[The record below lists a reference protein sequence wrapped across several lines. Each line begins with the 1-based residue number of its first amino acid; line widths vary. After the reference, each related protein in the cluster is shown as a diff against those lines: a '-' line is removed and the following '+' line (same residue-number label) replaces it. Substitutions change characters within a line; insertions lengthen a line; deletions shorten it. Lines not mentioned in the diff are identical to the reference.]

1 MLSSLRRACIIHYAI
16 VSEAGAS
23 VYSASKLATEEYPD
37 INVSLRGAISIARRL
52 QDPLAELVKIDPK
65 SIGVGQY
72 QHDVNQTRLDES
84 LTGVVEDAV
93 NSVGVDLNTATP
105 SLLKYVSG
113 ISKTVASNIVKY
125 RDEKGKLKNRKELL
139 KVSKLGPAAYTQC
152 AGFLRITD
160 GDNPL
165 DNTSVHPESY
175 EVAEKILASIGFKV
189 DDLKEKLPEIRAN
202 LNAVNAEKVSSELGI
217 GVPTIKDIIKELQK
231 PGRDPR
237 EEMPKPVLRSDVLKM
252 EDLKEGMI
260 LTGTVRNVID
270 FGAFVD
276 IGVKN
281 DGLVHISEMSDKYIK
296 NPMEVVSVGDI
307 VKVRVIK
314 VDLEKKKV
322 GLSMKGCN

>member
-1 MLSSLRRACIIHYAI
+1 MSQEKKVMA
-16 VSEAGAS
+16 
-23 VYSASKLATEEYPD
+23 
-37 INVSLRGAISIARRL
+37 
-52 QDPLAELVKIDPK
+52 
-65 SIGVGQY
+65 
-72 QHDVNQTRLDES
+72 
-84 LTGVVEDAV
+84 VVV
-93 NSVGVDLNTATP
+93 T
-105 SLLKYVSG
+105 Y
-113 ISKTVASNIVKY
+113 
-125 RDEKGKLKNRKELL
+125 NRKELL
-139 KVSKLGPAAYTQC
+139 KVSKLGPAAFTQC

-175 EVAEKILASIGFKV
+175 ETAEKILSQIGFKV
-189 DDLKEKLPEIRAN
+189 ADLKTNLPEIRAN
-202 LNAVNAEKVSSELGI
+202 LNTVNAEKIAKELEI

-237 EEMPKPVLRSDVLKM
+237 DELPKPVLRSDVLKI

-296 NPMEVVSVGDI
+296 NPMDVVSVGDI

-314 VDLEKKKV
+314 IDMEKKKV
-322 GLSMKGCN
+322 GLSMKDC